1 MLSVT
6 TGGSHAKAVADQ
18 QTAESQVSQ
27 GQAVAQQRIGHGFGL
42 GLDVGISEHDIH
54 EHHIHE
60 HHEHHEHHDQGYWKK
75 KVTWKEGWK
84 KIWNPAKKQIWNP
97 SWKKVR
103 NMRKVSFHLILIE
116 FQFGWQIWKPHW
128 VKVPGWKEIQV
139 PAWKQIW
146 VSVPPWELR
155 IIDNLLIPCLG
166 AALEG
171 DFSACMEG
179 YTGSRLEAVL
189 DTRASQG
196 M

>member
-1 MLSVT
+1 MLQLGLLGVLSVA

-18 QTAESQVSQ
+18 QTAESQAS

-60 HHEHHEHHDQGYWKK
+60 HHEHHDPGYWKK

-103 NMRKVSFHLILIE
+103 IVSRIRIKLI
-116 FQFGWQIWKPHW
+116 
-128 VKVPGWKEIQV
+128 
-139 PAWKQIW
+139 
-146 VSVPPWELR
+146 S
-155 IIDNLLIPCLG
+155 N
-166 AALEG
+166 
-171 DFSACMEG
+171 
-179 YTGSRLEAVL
+179 
-189 DTRASQG
+189 
-196 M
+196 